1 MLRHDPLYPPRLV
14 CPVTCLIYLDYIDMP
29 FSLTTWLS
37 HSKKKTCDVC
47 KHPYSF
53 TKGKVS
59 LVNPGPAQSDFP
71 PVYANDM
78 PRDLPAILL
87 LRKLAQQVVFVCFFC
102 IRAIIVSFVWLAIL
116 PWVVFLS
123 WRLYFSLGNNTYVTV
138 TSVLL
143 SSFDEFRSASW
154 ISARPGPSSSSS
166 TSSFFYNLTSR
177 SQFNSTAT
185 NTTLRRSSNDTDS
198 STLDGLLAHPLL
210 RTVSTDI
217 FTGQI
222 IATAIVLI
230 FIAVFLLREWI
241 SQNARPG
248 VFEEGDPAVEPE
260 AEQERERQQQRFRE
274 QARAIMEQRENQLR
288 RRQQAEVDRLPRA
301 RGGDPHQLESSR
313 RHPDQSIRDLPP
325 SRRAQELHTAYSP
338 QTTQPDEVGLSASD
352 TAGPSSA
359 VSPIV
364 RDDQK
369 ASYSQRAAETRRHLS
384 LRRTSSPGEL
394 RASDPSFKDAG
405 PSAQLKSTGHP
416 VPGSGKGKAKAVDF
430 ERSNNQDPASIYMVN
445 DTASALSTLKQKRT
459 AWGIPGAESWTLY
472 DFERFEMTRLGIDLM
487 FSPHGVVAETD
498 PCQLIVQAQ
507 VDDPI
512 LRDGPTSSTSAGFG
526 TYTMAA
532 PDDWTEWLGD
542 AVDDAWRWRA
552 RRRVLWERLREE
564 AERDGL
570 APLQVPRELSG
581 ISIEELHTVQ
591 DIDGV
596 WTPPPAPKLI
606 SRLPV
611 LTTLAPTPSH
621 PAATDDGMSLLSA
634 HKRLR
639 AEGSRAG
646 RSFTIST
653 VSVVSPDEDDGSPRR
668 VRQRTQSQADSKT
681 FSFAPFGGGDAQP
694 LPYNPQRPLPFPITP
709 TVPPSREPLAQ
720 YAGSAPFRRGVSSP
734 SLSSSPAFLPLDS
747 QPPPAPVLSMPR
759 RPPMPNTTIPTP
771 TSAPPSLLPRDSMDN
786 TPLGS
791 PSLATYQP
799 PEEFQE
805 GSARQGYF
813 DSVEE
818 GEGELDCS
826 RNRMNHE
833 RFERD
838 AALFFKGEPLI
849 EYNVDKEARIN
860 TEEEEE
866 EEEEEE
872 DGDLPGLLA
881 DSDEDGDDEAR
892 VLRGGARRGQ
902 RRAAWG
908 PEWGDAVP
916 AEIADGGD
924 VAVEADDDGEDA
936 EGDDVEDAAL
946 AAQLA
951 DEDMVVEDDMEG
963 ALGGKVFS
971 RLIWEVSSLTT
982 FLQPS
987 A

>member
-1 MLRHDPLYPPRLV
+1 LHVRD
-14 CPVTCLIYLDYIDMP
+14 CT
-29 FSLTTWLS
+29 
-37 HSKKKTCDVC
+37 
-47 KHPYSF
+47 
-53 TKGKVS
+53 
-59 LVNPGPAQSDFP
+59 SD
-71 PVYANDM
+71 
-78 PRDLPAILL
+78 
-87 LRKLAQQVVFVCFFC
+87 
-102 IRAIIVSFVWLAIL
+102 
-116 PWVVFLS
+116 
-123 WRLYFSLGNNTYVTV
+123 
-138 TSVLL
+138 LL
-143 SSFDEFRSASW
+143 SPFDEFCSASW
-154 ISARPGPSSSSS
+154 ISARPRPSSSSS

-198 STLDGLLAHPLL
+198 FTLDGLLAHPLL
-210 RTVSTDI
+210 RTLSTDI

-222 IATAIVLI
+222 IATTIVLI

-248 VFEEGDPAVEPE
+248 VFEEGDPAAEPE

-274 QARAIMEQRENQLR
+274 QARAIMEQRENQLNQLR
-288 RRQQAEVDRLPRA
+288 RRQQAGVERFPRA
-301 RGGDPHQLESSR
+301 RGGGPRQLESSR
-313 RHPDQSIRDLPP
+313 RHPDQSIRDLSP
-325 SRRAQELHTAYSP
+325 SRRAQELHTACAP
-338 QTTQPDEVGLSASD
+338 QTTQPDQVGLSASD
-352 TAGPSSA
+352 TAGPSS
-359 VSPIV
+359 PE
-364 RDDQK
+364 K
-369 ASYSQRAAETRRHLS
+369 APRSAETRRLLS
-384 LRRTSSPGEL
+384 LGTASSPGEL
-394 RASDPSFKDAG
+394 RASDPSAE
-405 PSAQLKSTGHP
+405 LKSTSHP
-416 VPGSGKGKAKAVDF
+416 VPGTGKGKAKAVDL
-430 ERSNNQDPASIYMVN
+430 ERSINQDSASIYMVN
-445 DTASALSTLKQKRT
+445 DTASALSTLMQKRT

-472 DFERFEMTRLGIDLM
+472 DFERFEMTRLGIDIM
-487 FSPHGVVAETD
+487 FSPHGVVTETD
-498 PCQLIVQAQ
+498 PCQLIVQVQ
-507 VDDPI
+507 VDDPM
-512 LRDGPTSSTSAGFG
+512 LQDGPTSSTSAGFD

-596 WTPPPAPKLI
+596 WTPPPAPKLN

-611 LTTLAPTPSH
+611 LTTLAPAPSH
-621 PAATDDGMSLLSA
+621 PAATDDGTSLLSA

-653 VSVVSPDEDDGSPRR
+653 VSIVSPDEDDGSPRR

-681 FSFAPFGGGDAQP
+681 LSFAPFGGGDAPP
-694 LPYNPQRPLPFPITP
+694 LSYNPQNPLPFPITP

-720 YAGSAPFRRGVSSP
+720 YAGSAPFRPGVSSP

-747 QPPPAPVLSMPR
+747 QPPPATALSIPR
-759 RPPMPNTTIPTP
+759 RPSMPNTTIPTP
-771 TSAPPSLLPRDSMDN
+771 TSAPPCLLPRDSMDS

-805 GSARQGYF
+805 AARQGYF

-826 RNRMNHE
+826 RNGMNHE

-838 AALFFKGEPLI
+838 AALFFKAEPLN
-849 EYNVDKEARIN
+849 EYDVGKEARIN
-860 TEEEEE
+860 TEEE

-892 VLRGGARRGQ
+892 VLRGAARREQ

-916 AEIADGGD
+916 IEVADEGD

-936 EGDDVEDAAL
+936 EGVDVEDAAL

-963 ALGGKVFS
+963 ALEGKVFS
-971 RLIWEVSSLTT
+971 CLIWEVSSLTT